1 MNKTMTIEHPNGKGT
16 GSAMRVAF
24 HDLCGHGRNYVSV
37 ALAPQSSIGNE
48 PTFDW
53 FQSLHVELSRHDVAS
68 ICRVIAG
75 EREEN
80 ERVRVKDESGRIKI
94 FQFLHSCEEELG
106 DDAHYRAAILRNDRS
121 YGIVLDGA
129 DAYGLKCALDHALCP
144 LVFEF

>member
-24 HDLCGHGRNYVSV
+24 HDLCGHGRNYVSIEI
-37 ALAPQSSIGNE
+37 APQSSIGNE

-53 FQSLHVELSRHDVAS
+53 FQSLYVGLNRHDAAS

-75 EREEN
+75 ERECSDGIRCKDRPEN
-80 ERVRVKDESGRIKI
+80 HDILSIHYNPDSNGYWVKIDHCDKTQAVKR
-94 FQFLHSCEEELG
+94 
-106 DDAHYRAAILRNDRS
+106 AIL
-121 YGIVLDGA
+121 LDGT
-129 DAYGLKCALDHALCP
+129 DAYGLKCAFDHALCP